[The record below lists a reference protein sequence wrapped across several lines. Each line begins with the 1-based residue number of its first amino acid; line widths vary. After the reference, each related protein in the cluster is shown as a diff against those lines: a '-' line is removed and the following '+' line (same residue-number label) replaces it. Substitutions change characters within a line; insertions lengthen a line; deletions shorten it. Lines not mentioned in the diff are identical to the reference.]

1 MDETKRTVGR
11 KKLKLY
17 ATALVPLILTGAAIW
32 TFDTHWA
39 GGFSLIGLL
48 VGLVALVTVRE
59 KGGKLVEC
67 TVAILGIILNALIL
81 STFFIAFFGGGLYFS
96 KVPMPSH
103 VVCRK
108 NLKAVGEALRI
119 YANDSGTMTYPTPG
133 KWCDLLMSY
142 WELYQKKLVDQ
153 KQFLC
158 RAALKEDDQGPC
170 HYAVN
175 PNCKRNSPDDTVLL
189 FETKGG
195 WNQFGG
201 AEILTTENHN
211 GKGCYVLFND
221 LSTRFVKIE
230 ELGKLKWK

>member
-1 MDETKRTVGR
+1 MDETRRTVGR

-17 ATALVPLILTGAAIW
+17 ATALMPLVFGGAAIW
-32 TFDTHWA
+32 TFDTHRA

-81 STFFIAFFGGGLYFS
+81 STFFVAFFGGGLYFS
-96 KVPMPSH
+96 KVPMPSR

-108 NLKAVGEALRI
+108 NLKAVGKALRA
-119 YANDSGTMTYPTPG
+119 YANDTGLTAYPQAD
-133 KWCDLLMSY
+133 KWCDLLIHYYEADNVSPMGR
-142 WELYQKKLVDQ
+142 E
-153 KQFLC
+153 QFLC
-158 RAALKEDDQGPC
+158 RGALEKDEQGPC
-170 HYAVN
+170 HYAIN
-175 PNCKRNSPDDTVLL
+175 PNCKPRSPDDTVLL

-201 AEILTTENHN
+201 PDTLTTENHN
-211 GKGCYVLFND
+211 GKGCNVLFND
-221 LSTRFVKIE
+221 GSVRFVKTGK
-230 ELGKLKWK
+230 LDKLKW